1 MFRALSQRF
10 KTISSA
16 NSVSFSSENKTYVH
30 GRKERERETT
40 GISYRDMNVCMWIWY
55 PVSLISYDVN
65 SIKYL
70 ESTIVVY
77 AYLFILCVHTCT
89 YIYIYVC
96 VLDWTYWNR
105 APLFSHCF
113 KAAGLISAE
122 HPDRLQQLTFACTQL
137 SGALPLDAQRL
148 QHTCL
153 MQSHLQCARLEAT
166 KMSMLLASWKFQA
179 CGPY

>member
-16 NSVSFSSENKTYVH
+16 NSVSFSSENKTHVH

-89 YIYIYVC
+89 YIYIYMC

-113 KAAGLISAE
+113 KAAGLISQNIQIGYNNWHLHALNWVE
-122 HPDRLQQLTFACTQL
+122 HFLWMHKGCSTHAWCNPICNVQ
-137 SGALPLDAQRL
+137 G
-148 QHTCL
+148 
-153 MQSHLQCARLEAT
+153 
-166 KMSMLLASWKFQA
+166 
-179 CGPY
+179 

>member
-16 NSVSFSSENKTYVH
+16 NSVSFSSENKTHVH

-89 YIYIYVC
+89 YIYIYMC
-96 VLDWTYWNR
+96 ACW
-105 APLFSHCF
+105 
-113 KAAGLISAE
+113 IE
-122 HPDRLQQLTFACTQL
+122 HIEIALHFFLTVSKRQAWFRQNIQIGYNNWHL
-137 SGALPLDAQRL
+137 HALNWVEHFLWMHKGCSTHAWCNPICNVQ
-148 QHTCL
+148 
-153 MQSHLQCARLEAT
+153 
-166 KMSMLLASWKFQA
+166 
-179 CGPY
+179 G

>member
-1 MFRALSQRF
+1 MEGKR
-10 KTISSA
+10 
-16 NSVSFSSENKTYVH
+16 
-30 GRKERERETT
+30 ERERETT

-89 YIYIYVC
+89 YIYIYVR
-96 VLDWTYWNR
+96 VGLNILKSRSTFFS
-105 APLFSHCF
+105 LFQSGRPDF
-113 KAAGLISAE
+113 AE